1 MNRTI
6 IGALIFLSTLF
17 VGIQVAAF
25 VTNVT
30 AQFSLPADI
39 PEPGFDE
46 HTDQVAKAP
55 IGIHV
60 SYIGVNEST
69 LRFLIYN
76 GSTEK
81 LSCRGYSGICASPEL
96 HINGLDASAWVCM
109 NGSSVYEIKPGD
121 TVEMMVVPEDFARVP
136 GKNEKVVVGYK
147 SIHDDMQYP
156 HFAEP
161 IVLPPAFR
169 NEIRESFSK
178 RDE

>member
-1 MNRTI
+1 M
-6 IGALIFLSTLF
+6 
-17 VGIQVAAF
+17 GIQVAAF

-39 PEPGFDE
+39 PEPGFND
-46 HTDQVAKAP
+46 HTDQVPKAP
-55 IGIHV
+55 TGIRI
-60 SYIGVNEST
+60 SYIGINEST

-81 LSCRGYSGICASPEL
+81 VSCLGYSGICASPEIR
-96 HINGLDASAWVCM
+96 INGLDANAWVCM
-109 NGSSVYEIKPGD
+109 NGSSVYEIMPGD
-121 TVEMMVVPEDFARVP
+121 TVEMMVSPYDFARVP
-136 GKNEKVVVGYK
+136 GKNDKVAIGYK
-147 SIHDDMQYP
+147 SIQDDTQEP

-178 RDE
+178 LDE

>member
-6 IGALIFLSTLF
+6 IGALIFLLALF
-17 VGIQVAAF
+17 VGIQLAAF

-39 PEPGFDE
+39 PEPGFDD

-55 IGIHV
+55 TGIRI
-60 SYIGVNEST
+60 SYIGLNEST

-81 LSCRGYSGICASPEL
+81 LSCLGYSGICASPAL
-96 HINGLDASAWVCM
+96 RINRLDANAWVCM
-109 NGSSVYEIKPGD
+109 NGSSIYEILPGD
-121 TVEMMVVPEDFARVP
+121 TVEMMVSPYDFARVP

-147 SIHDDMQYP
+147 SIDNDTQDHY
-156 HFAEP
+156 FAEP
-161 IVLPPAFR
+161 IVLPPTFS

-178 RDE
+178 LDE